1 MKRNAVRSVFLAIV
15 CVLLLASCVTK
26 NPIGDQEYFQGL
38 GLDGEFVITAN
49 ADLLDV
55 SEYVE
60 SEDAAVTYIT
70 ERMSRLSLALRDRR
84 TDIPPVTTEFT
95 EFDFYGAIEGD
106 FSKKLVNG
114 ALSLSSLFS
123 SSKDSKTKLKFYVDN
138 ESGLE
143 VAVPADGIILF
154 SNTDVV
160 ENYNQTYTEG
170 RTTYISEEDAL
181 KLSASQIGIYVAN
194 PRTMIDLGFEI
205 TEQSLENMD
214 SILLVMDDDK
224 ITVDFRIKS
233 EELASSFS
241 VLIKANYVGNLRRE
255 GVKVN
260 VSELKEMFTQE
271 LSTVSVNGMPLTEDQ
286 KASINEVVHS
296 LLDIL

>member
-1 MKRNAVRSVFLAIV
+1 MKRNAVRSVFLTIV

-38 GLDGEFVITAN
+38 GLDGEFVITVN

-70 ERMSRLSLALRDRR
+70 ERMSRLSLALVDRR
-84 TDIPPVTTEFT
+84 TDIPPVTSEFT
-95 EFDFYGAIEGD
+95 EYDYYGAIEGD
-106 FSKKLVNG
+106 FSKKLVSG
-114 ALSLSSLFS
+114 ALNLSSLFTR
-123 SSKDSKTKLKFYVDN
+123 SKDGKTKLKFYVDN

-143 VAVPADGIILF
+143 VAIPADGIILF

-160 ENYNQTYTEG
+160 KNYNQTYTEG
-170 RTTYISEEDAL
+170 RTTYISDEDAL

-214 SILLVMDDDK
+214 SILLVMDDDR

-241 VLIKANYVGNLRRE
+241 VLIKASYVGNLRRE

-271 LSTVSVNGMPLTEDQ
+271 LATVSVNGMPLTEDQ

>member
-38 GLDGEFVITAN
+38 GLDGEFVITVN

>member
-1 MKRNAVRSVFLAIV
+1 MKRNAVRSVLLAIV
-15 CVLLLASCVTK
+15 CVLLLVSCVTK

-38 GLDGEFVITAN
+38 GLDGEFVITIN
-49 ADLLDV
+49 ADLIDV
-55 SEYVE
+55 SEYIE

-84 TDIPPVTTEFT
+84 TDVPPVTTEFT

-123 SSKDSKTKLKFYVDN
+123 SLKDSKTKLKFYVDN

-143 VAVPADGIILF
+143 VAVPANGIILF
-154 SNTDVV
+154 SNTDVA

-170 RTTYISEEDAL
+170 RTTYISDEDAL

-194 PRTMIDLGFEI
+194 PRTMIDLGFELS
-205 TEQSLENMD
+205 EQSLENMD

-241 VLIKANYVGNLRRE
+241 VLIKASYVGNLRRE

-271 LSTVSVNGMPLTEDQ
+271 LATVSVNGMPLTEDQ

>member
-1 MKRNAVRSVFLAIV
+1 MKRNAVRSVFLTIV

-38 GLDGEFVITAN
+38 GLDGEFVITVN

-70 ERMSRLSLALRDRR
+70 ERMSRLSLALVDRR
-84 TDIPPVTTEFT
+84 TDIPPVTSEFT
-95 EFDFYGAIEGD
+95 EYDYYGAIEGD
-106 FSKKLVNG
+106 FSKKLVSG
-114 ALSLSSLFS
+114 ALNLSSLFTR
-123 SSKDSKTKLKFYVDN
+123 SKDGKTKLKFYVDN

-143 VAVPADGIILF
+143 VAIPADGIILF

-160 ENYNQTYTEG
+160 KNYNQTYTEG
-170 RTTYISEEDAL
+170 RTTYISDEDAL

-214 SILLVMDDDK
+214 SILLVMDDDR

-241 VLIKANYVGNLRRE
+241 VLIRASYVGNLRRE

-271 LSTVSVNGMPLTEDQ
+271 LATVSVNGMPLTEDQ
-286 KASINEVVHS
+286 KASINEVIHS

>member
-1 MKRNAVRSVFLAIV
+1 MKKNAVRPVFLAVI
-15 CVLLLASCVTK
+15 CILLLASCATK

-38 GLDGEFVITAN
+38 GLDGQFVITVN

-55 SEYVE
+55 SEYVQT
-60 SEDAAVTYIT
+60 DDTAVTYIT
-70 ERMSRLSLALRDRR
+70 ERMNRLSLALVDRR

-95 EFDFYGAIEGD
+95 EFDYYGAIEGD
-106 FSKKLVNG
+106 FSQKLVSG

-123 SSKDSKTKLKFYVDN
+123 SSKDKKTKLKFFIDN

-143 VAVPADGIILF
+143 LAIPASGIILF

-160 ENYNQTYTEG
+160 ANYNQTYTEG
-170 RTTYISEEDAL
+170 RPTYISDEDAL
-181 KLSASQIGIYVAN
+181 KLAMSQIGIYVSN
-194 PRTMIDLGFEI
+194 PRTMIDLGFDI

-241 VLIKANYVGNLRRE
+241 VLIKGSYVGKLRRE
-255 GVKVN
+255 GFKVN

-271 LSTVSVNGMPLTEDQ
+271 LSTVSVNGMPLTEEQ
-286 KASINEVVHS
+286 KASINEVVNS
-296 LLDIL
+296 LLDLF

>member
-38 GLDGEFVITAN
+38 GMDGEFVITVN

-170 RTTYISEEDAL
+170 RTTYISDEDAL

-233 EELASSFS
+233 EDLASSFS

>member
-1 MKRNAVRSVFLAIV
+1 MKKNAIRPVFLAVI
-15 CVLLLASCVTK
+15 CILLLASCVTK
-26 NPIGDQEYFQGL
+26 SPIGDQEYFQGL
-38 GLDGEFVITAN
+38 GLDGQFVITVN

-55 SEYVE
+55 SEYVQTDD
-60 SEDAAVTYIT
+60 DAVNYIT
-70 ERMSRLSLALRDRR
+70 ERMNRLSLALVDRR

-95 EFDFYGAIEGD
+95 EFDYFGAIEGD

-114 ALSLSSLFS
+114 ALSLSSAFS
-123 SSKDSKTKLKFYVDN
+123 SSKDPASKLKFFTDN
-138 ESGLE
+138 VSGLE
-143 VAVPADGIILF
+143 LAIPAKGIILF
-154 SNTDVV
+154 SSTDVV
-160 ENYNQTYTEG
+160 DNYNRTYTEG
-170 RTTYISEEDAL
+170 RETYISDEDAL
-181 KLSASQIGIYVAN
+181 KLASSQIGIYVAN

-214 SILLVMDDDK
+214 SILLVMDDDM

-241 VLIKANYVGNLRRE
+241 VLIKGSYVGNLRRE

-271 LSTVSVNGMPLTEDQ
+271 LSTVSVNGMPLTEEQ
-286 KASINEVVHS
+286 KASINEVVYS
-296 LLDIL
+296 LLDLF

>member
-1 MKRNAVRSVFLAIV
+1 MKRNIIRSVILAVTCI
-15 CVLLLASCVTK
+15 LLLASCVTR

-38 GLDGEFVITAN
+38 GLDGEFVITVN

-55 SEYVE
+55 SEYVQ
-60 SEDAAVTYIT
+60 SDDKAVTYIT
-70 ERMSRLSLALRDRR
+70 ERMSRLSLALVDRR
-84 TDIPPVTTEFT
+84 TDVPPVTTELT
-95 EFDFYGAIEGD
+95 EFDYYGAIEGD
-106 FSKKLVNG
+106 FSRKLVSG
-114 ALSLSSLFS
+114 ALNLSSLFTR
-123 SSKDSKTKLKFYVDN
+123 SKDGKTKLKFYVDN

-143 VAVPADGIILF
+143 VAVPADGILLF

-170 RTTYISEEDAL
+170 RTSYISDEDAL

-205 TEQSLENMD
+205 TEQSLENME
-214 SILLVMDDDK
+214 SILLVMDDEK

-241 VLIKANYVGNLRRE
+241 VLIKASYVGNLRRE

>member
-1 MKRNAVRSVFLAIV
+1 MKRNVVRSVFLAIV
-15 CVLLLASCVTK
+15 CVLLLASFVTK

-38 GLDGEFVITAN
+38 GLDGEFVITIN
-49 ADLLDV
+49 ADLIDV
-55 SEYVE
+55 SEYIE

-84 TDIPPVTTEFT
+84 TDVPPVTTEFT

-123 SSKDSKTKLKFYVDN
+123 SLKDSKTKLKFYVDN

-143 VAVPADGIILF
+143 VAVPANGIILF
-154 SNTDVV
+154 SNTDVA

-170 RTTYISEEDAL
+170 RTTYISDEDAL

-205 TEQSLENMD
+205 SEQSLEYG
-214 SILLVMDDDK
+214 
-224 ITVDFRIKS
+224 F
-233 EELASSFS
+233 
-241 VLIKANYVGNLRRE
+241 
-255 GVKVN
+255 
-260 VSELKEMFTQE
+260 
-271 LSTVSVNGMPLTEDQ
+271 
-286 KASINEVVHS
+286 HS
-296 LLDIL
+296 PGHGR

>member
-1 MKRNAVRSVFLAIV
+1 MKRNAVRSVFLTIV

-38 GLDGEFVITAN
+38 GLDGEFVITVN

-60 SEDAAVTYIT
+60 SEDAAVSYIT
-70 ERMSRLSLALRDRR
+70 ERMSRLSLALVDRR
-84 TDIPPVTTEFT
+84 SDVPPVTSEFT
-95 EFDFYGAIEGD
+95 EFDYYGAIEGD
-106 FSKKLVNG
+106 FSKKLVSG
-114 ALSLSSLFS
+114 ALNLSSLFTR
-123 SSKDSKTKLKFYVDN
+123 SKDGKTKLKFYVDN

-143 VAVPADGIILF
+143 VAIPADGIILF

-170 RTTYISEEDAL
+170 RTTYISDEDAL

-214 SILLVMDDDK
+214 SILLVMDDDR

-241 VLIKANYVGNLRRE
+241 VLIKASYVGNLRRE

-271 LSTVSVNGMPLTEDQ
+271 LATVSVNGMPLTEDQ